1 MKKIITVVIL
11 LLSLSGFA
19 QKAVVKKVND
29 LLSQN
34 IAFKKYQV
42 LTESDGIQNNDT
54 RKAVTKATYA
64 KINLA
69 AITTLMSNQE
79 AYIEVEIPYLGTTVT
94 TQLYRVDLFAEGF
107 HIDTDK
113 AKSITYEK
121 GLYYRGIVKGDSNSI
136 VSFNFFK
143 GECNAVISSKSL
155 HNLVVAKLDK
165 SNNQSDYI
173 VYSDVDLKSK
183 NNFECKAKSS
193 PETTVE
199 DFRNAAAPSSVKC
212 VTMYFE
218 IDNDLY
224 QANNSNTTT
233 TTNWMTSV
241 FNNVQTLYNNDGITI
256 SLKSLYIWTTQD
268 PYDGIGDSSSD
279 YLYEFNDLRPVFDG
293 DLGQLLGIDDG
304 GLGGVAVGINGICSQ
319 DNFSYS
325 DVNFSYSTVPTFS
338 WTIMVITHEFGHL
351 LGSPHTHGCH
361 WNGDNTAIDG
371 CGQSQGYNEGNCDE
385 GPIPDSEV
393 QGTIMSYCHL
403 VNGVGINLA
412 NGFGPQPA
420 ARILSRVNAGTCL
433 STDCINTCINTVANI
448 TVSAVTNSS
457 ATITWTDLGGATN
470 WQISVTP
477 FESTNP
483 TWVDVFTNSYTAIG
497 LSSDK
502 YYVVR
507 VRPIC
512 GSGLQAPNEQT
523 ILVTGANYCSGVQIT
538 DTGGISD
545 DYTDSETYI
554 RTIIPNLPN
563 KKIALTFTAFDLE
576 ADYDYLYVYD
586 GNSTSATDLS
596 NGGFTGDVIPGP
608 FVSTASDGSLT
619 IKFYSD
625 GGVVAPGYVANV
637 VCETSLGNTAFEP
650 NIDFMYSPNP
660 TNGNVTI
667 TSKTMLSEVLVY
679 NIEGRLLYQK
689 KTNAFDTKVDMTAFA
704 NGTYFFKL
712 KFNNKEANFKILKM
726 N

>member
-1 MKKIITVVIL
+1 MKKIITVVLL

-19 QKAVVKKVND
+19 QKAVAKKVND

-34 IAFKKYQV
+34 IAFKKYSV

-64 KINLA
+64 KINLQ
-69 AITTLMSNQE
+69 AITTLMSDQE
-79 AYIEVEIPYLGTTVT
+79 AYIEVEIPYLGTTVIA
-94 TQLYRVDLFAEGF
+94 QLYRVDLFAEGF

-113 AKSITYEK
+113 AKSIAYEK

-143 GECNAVISSKSL
+143 GECNAVISSNL
-155 HNLVVAKLDK
+155 LNNLVVAKLDK
-165 SNNQSDYI
+165 ANNQSDYI
-173 VYSDVDLKSK
+173 IYSDVDLKSK
-183 NNFECKAKSS
+183 NDFECSAKSS
-193 PETTVE
+193 PETTIE
-199 DFRNAAAPSSVKC
+199 DFRNATAPSSVKC

-268 PYDGIGDSSSD
+268 PYDGIGDSSAD

-325 DVNFSYSTVPTFS
+325 DVSFSFSTVPTYS

-385 GPIPDSEV
+385 GPIPDPDV
-393 QGTIMSYCHL
+393 KGTIMSYCHL

-457 ATITWTDLGGATN
+457 ATITWTDLGGATT

-483 TWVDVFTNSYTAIG
+483 TWVDVFTNSYTMQ
-497 LSSDK
+497 SD
-502 YYVVR
+502 YHR
-507 VRPIC
+507 
-512 GSGLQAPNEQT
+512 
-523 ILVTGANYCSGVQIT
+523 
-538 DTGGISD
+538 IS
-545 DYTDSETYI
+545 
-554 RTIIPNLPN
+554 
-563 KKIALTFTAFDLE
+563 
-576 ADYDYLYVYD
+576 
-586 GNSTSATDLS
+586 
-596 NGGFTGDVIPGP
+596 
-608 FVSTASDGSLT
+608 
-619 IKFYSD
+619 
-625 GGVVAPGYVANV
+625 
-637 VCETSLGNTAFEP
+637 
-650 NIDFMYSPNP
+650 
-660 TNGNVTI
+660 
-667 TSKTMLSEVLVY
+667 TML
-679 NIEGRLLYQK
+679 
-689 KTNAFDTKVDMTAFA
+689 
-704 NGTYFFKL
+704 
-712 KFNNKEANFKILKM
+712 
-726 N
+726 